1 MSTRKLLTAFVAV
14 LLVAA
19 IFAGVDAWKTY
30 AQGPNGNDDWPCG
43 QGYSGMM
50 GGQGMMRGQG
60 GMMGGGNNRGMMGG
74 WNNQGNVPCPGG
86 MMGGQGMMGMMG
98 GQGMMSMMGDQG
110 MMGMMTRELGGQGM
124 MGNWANQ
131 GGYGMMGGW
140 TPPADLAPA
149 GDALTLDE
157 AVAVAGA
164 YIAAQNDSNLA
175 LDEVLQFSNH
185 FYALAV
191 EVESGRAAFEFLI
204 DPANGTVYPEPGPN
218 MMWNLRYGMHTGL
231 YAGMMGQWNVPAG
244 ADGVEMTVSPEQAR
258 ESAQQFLDN
267 TYSGLTA
274 ASEGDTF
281 YGYYT
286 FEVLQGDT
294 VAGMLSV
301 NGYTGQVWFH
311 QWHGDFIA
319 AAEAE

>member
-1 MSTRKLLTAFVAV
+1 MSPRKLLTALVAV

-19 IFAGVDAWKTY
+19 IFAGLDAWKTY
-30 AQGPNGNDDWPCG
+30 AQGSNGNGDGPCG
-43 QGYSGMM
+43 QGYSSYGRGMM
-50 GGQGMMRGQG
+50 GGQG
-60 GMMGGGNNRGMMGG
+60 GMMGGRNNRSMMGG
-74 WNNQGNVPCPGG
+74 WNNQGNAPCPGG
-86 MMGGQGMMGMMG
+86 MMGGQGMMNMMG
-98 GQGMMSMMGDQG
+98 NQG
-110 MMGMMTRELGGQGM
+110 MMGMMTMMGGQGM
-124 MGNWANQ
+124 MGNWGSQN
-131 GGYGMMGGW
+131 GYGMMGGW
-140 TPPADLAPA
+140 TAPAELAPA

-157 AVAVAGA
+157 AVAVAQA
-164 YIAAQNDSNLA
+164 YVAAQADPNLA
-175 LDEVLQFSNH
+175 LDEVLQFSNN
-185 FYALAV
+185 FYALVV

-204 DPANGTVYPEPGPN
+204 DPATGTVYPEPGPN

-231 YAGMMGQWNVPAG
+231 YAGMMGQWNNIPAG

-267 TYSGLTA
+267 TNSGLTA

-286 FEVLQGDT
+286 FEVLEGDS

-319 AAEAE
+319 ESAD